1 MWMVEAGYKGR
12 ELDDNLELLDA
23 VREGGLAQ
31 LTGWRL
37 YWEEEEEEEEGRGGG
52 GGGGGGGR
60 GRAGGRGVR
69 FHPWFSSMSSCSPGS
84 WLYFF
89 CVVSCQLNLTHH
101 ALELFCAPR

>member
-37 YWEEEEEEEEGRGGG
+37 YWEEEEEEEGR
-52 GGGGGGGR
+52 
-60 GRAGGRGVR
+60 GGRGVR